1 MNTLRYVLSAVE
13 AKRLSEDT
21 TALKEG
27 SVSSAPAYKE
37 LINRSIVIQKGE
49 HSYNIYGQRIK

>member
-27 SVSSAPAYKE
+27 SVSSSPISFVAAKILPAV
-37 LINRSIVIQKGE
+37 SITPQLAEIIVFT
-49 HSYNIYGQRIK
+49 